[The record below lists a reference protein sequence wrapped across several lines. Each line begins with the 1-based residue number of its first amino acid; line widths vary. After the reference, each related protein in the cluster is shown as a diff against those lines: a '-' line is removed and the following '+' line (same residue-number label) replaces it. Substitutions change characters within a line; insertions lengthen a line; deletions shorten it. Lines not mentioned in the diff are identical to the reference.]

1 MRSKASR
8 LLVVLSLAAVL
19 AVVAVVGLEAL
30 LDNRKEAIR
39 QTIESAIGRAV
50 AFDSIHLNFLGSP
63 GSLGITVTDLRVADD
78 PRFAATPLVHAD
90 QLTISLA
97 WLSLLAGRATVS
109 NIVLHRPEIQV
120 IRNEY
125 GDINIFTPSHA
136 LDASLRSAHRAAM
149 AVHANGGKLYFIDRS
164 SEKPEELRLHD
175 LAVAL
180 QWSRESSIHVDI
192 AGTLAPDGGQPF
204 SFTGTVGTSQPLPQW
219 AGNAV
224 DLELRVAS
232 VPQVLV
238 ARGWKLLENH
248 LPSYLRPS
256 APLDVSAR
264 VSGKLNR
271 PRVSQMSVTGALF
284 GAAAQ
289 NARLAGELDFSRAAS
304 WNEGR
309 VKAEWQLGPVKLS
322 QLRQIPWVDRVMPAG
337 LAIHQPLSLSNLI
350 EGGFD
355 DLKIH
360 TSVTADANTIQYGR
374 WLDKA
379 PGVAAR
385 LAMNVRVRGNR
396 VVIYESEAQLH
407 NGRVVFSG
415 SVDQHPEQVV
425 RLRIKTDDMPLEG
438 WEALVPAAAGYRL
451 DGTLSAGLSL
461 RQKSAPRDEPPTL
474 MGSLRLANVNLIGPP
489 GGNRNNIQG
498 LQGELEFRGN
508 DIEIRRLQ
516 LRSGLSDLQIRG
528 LLVNLSRPTLHY
540 SVQSELLNLADITG
554 DAAYRADSLSNVTS
568 EGSAGLTKGVLS
580 VRGHLASSNGRL
592 RGIGYR
598 NLQGRIDL
606 TGGNLKV
613 DRLGVETLGGKIR
626 GDGALTSRNGQ
637 GFDFALNPTA
647 EQLDLRSLLSLLP
660 NGATDSISGRMNL
673 KGRFRSTGE
682 DWAAMVRNLSGRGSV
697 TLDKGVL
704 GKFNPVRGVLT
715 AMDAVEGID
724 KIDSAGPAY
733 IPLVRGDRASFKS
746 IEGTFNVKKGRIR
759 SNDLLLISDQ
769 YSIVGRGWA
778 SHDGGVDL
786 RATLVLSSAFS
797 RDLSGRHRNVRYLF
811 DADGISL
818 PFRLAGNIPDIV
830 VEPDVPQLTRYMY
843 DKLAQ
848 ERAPRS
854 DDSDGFNLWKRL
866 GRGFRELIR

>member
-1 MRSKASR
+1 
-8 LLVVLSLAAVL
+8 
-19 AVVAVVGLEAL
+19 
-30 LDNRKEAIR
+30 
-39 QTIESAIGRAV
+39 
-50 AFDSIHLNFLGSP
+50 
-63 GSLGITVTDLRVADD
+63 
-78 PRFAATPLVHAD
+78 
-90 QLTISLA
+90 
-97 WLSLLAGRATVS
+97 
-109 NIVLHRPEIQV
+109 
-120 IRNEY
+120 
-125 GDINIFTPSHA
+125 
-136 LDASLRSAHRAAM
+136 
-149 AVHANGGKLYFIDRS
+149 
-164 SEKPEELRLHD
+164 
-175 LAVAL
+175 
-180 QWSRESSIHVDI
+180 
-192 AGTLAPDGGQPF
+192 
-204 SFTGTVGTSQPLPQW
+204 
-219 AGNAV
+219 
-224 DLELRVAS
+224 
-232 VPQVLV
+232 
-238 ARGWKLLENH
+238 
-248 LPSYLRPS
+248 
-256 APLDVSAR
+256 
-264 VSGKLNR
+264 
-271 PRVSQMSVTGALF
+271 
-284 GAAAQ
+284 
-289 NARLAGELDFSRAAS
+289 
-304 WNEGR
+304 
-309 VKAEWQLGPVKLS
+309 
-322 QLRQIPWVDRVMPAG
+322 
-337 LAIHQPLSLSNLI
+337 
-350 EGGFD
+350 
-355 DLKIH
+355 
-360 TSVTADANTIQYGR
+360 
-374 WLDKA
+374 
-379 PGVAAR
+379 
-385 LAMNVRVRGNR
+385 MNVRVRGNR

-407 NGRVVFSG
+407 NGKVVFSG

-682 DWAAMVRNLSGRGSV
+682 DWAAMVRNLGGRGSV

-715 AMDAVEGID
+715 AMDAVDGID